1 VRLFVAVN
9 LPAAERRAAYEA
21 AAPLRVARLP
31 VKWVGPESIHVT
43 LRFLG
48 EVEQERV
55 TPIAE
60 ALAAAV
66 RPARTFGVALGGVG
80 AFPSMARPRVVWIGV
95 EHHPALELLA
105 NDVEKAL
112 MTLDFE
118 PELRPFHPHLTLGRA
133 ERSARPA
140 AFSGFEQLASGITYQ
155 GSTMVESVDLMQ
167 SVLGPKGATYTI
179 LSRAALAG
187 AVPSATGG
195 GGGEGGGGGQ

>member
-21 AAPLRVARLP
+21 AAPLRAARLP
-31 VKWVGPESIHVT
+31 VKWVDEDSIHVT

-48 EVEQERV
+48 EVDAARV
-55 TPIAE
+55 TPIGE

-66 RPARTFGVALGGVG
+66 RAARPFGVGLGGVG
-80 AFPSMARPRVVWIGV
+80 AFPSLARPRVVWIGV
-95 EHHPALELLA
+95 ERHPALELLA

-112 MTLDFE
+112 MALDFE

-140 AFSGFEQLASGITYQ
+140 ALSAFEHIAATIAYQ

-167 SVLGPKGATYTI
+167 SVLGPKGASYTV
-179 LSRAALAG
+179 LSRAALSG
-187 AVPSATGG
+187 AGG
-195 GGGEGGGGGQ
+195 GGR